1 MMDAKTMRM
10 MVKSGRGEEAYAL
23 RVEEL
28 VRERYSV
35 SAELAI
41 LRQREAKA
49 EEFQAYNTFAEK
61 CKAQAHREVYGDDP
75 E

>member
-1 MMDAKTMRM
+1 MDARTLRLL
-10 MVKSGRGEEAYAL
+10 VKSGRAEEAYAL

-35 SAELAI
+35 SAELAL
-41 LRQREAKA
+41 LRQRESKA
-49 EEFQAYNTFAEK
+49 EEFQAYNTFAES
-61 CKAQAHREVYGDDP
+61 CKAAAHAEVYG

>member
-1 MMDAKTMRM
+1 MDAKTMKM
-10 MVKSGRGEEAYAL
+10 LVKAGRGEEAYAL

-41 LRQREAKA
+41 LRQREDKP
-49 EEFQAYNTFAEK
+49 EEFSAYNEFAEA
-61 CKAQAHREVYGDDP
+61 CKATAHREVYG

>member
-1 MMDAKTMRM
+1 MKAEVMRLL
-10 MVKSGRGEEAYAL
+10 VKSGRREEAYAL

-41 LRQREAKA
+41 LRQRESKV
-49 EEFQAYNTFAEK
+49 EEFQTYSDFAEA
-61 CKAQAHREVYGDDP
+61 CKAIARREVYGDDA
-75 E
+75 